1 MKRFISVVLGVI
13 ITLGAIALTS
23 SCKKDIDN
31 AQALVGSIWDAQD
44 GADVYRLS
52 FTSSTEFKVTREGDN
67 RIVTGVFI
75 ITGNKSTLAGSHI
88 TFSPNSTWMDGE
100 DGPLSGK
107 FESESKLRIESE
119 DITFNRSVQ

>member
-1 MKRFISVVLGVI
+1 MKKFITVVLGVI
-13 ITLGAIALTS
+13 LTLGAIALTS

-31 AQALVGSIWDAQD
+31 AQALVGSIWVAQD

-52 FTSSTEFKVTREGDN
+52 FTSSTEFRITREGDN
-67 RIVTGVFI
+67 KIVTGVFI

-88 TFSPNSTWMDGE
+88 TFSPNGTWMDGDE
-100 DGPLSGK
+100 GALSGK

-119 DITFNRSVQ
+119 DLTFIRSVQ